1 MRTQVGIVGGG
12 PAGLVLSHLLH
23 LKGIES
29 VVLELRSREVV
40 ETTVRAGVLEHG
52 TAELLRQTGV
62 GERMD
67 REGAV
72 HNGVNLQFGGGRHR
86 IDFPELTGGAR
97 SGSTPS
103 RRSSRTSTRPG
114 WRQVGR

>member
-23 LKGIES
+23 LQGIES
-29 VVLELRSREVV
+29 VVLELRSRQVV
-40 ETTVRAGVLEHG
+40 ETAVRAGVIEHG
-52 TAELLRQTGV
+52 TAELIRQTGV

>member
-23 LKGIES
+23 LEGIES
-29 VVLELRSREVV
+29 VVLELRSRHAV

-67 REGAV
+67 R
-72 HNGVNLQFGGGRHR
+72 GGGR
-86 IDFPELTGGAR
+86 PQ
-97 SGSTPS
+97 
-103 RRSSRTSTRPG
+103 
-114 WRQVGR
+114 WRKPAVRWSPPPDRLS